1 MADLPRVFGRYMLL
15 KSLGSGGTG
24 DVHLA
29 RPLDRDAKA
38 PSPVVIKRLH
48 AQLAQQENFVR
59 RFAHE
64 ADIAVAVNTPHV
76 AKAFDVGRVGET
88 FYIAMEYIAGW
99 TVSRIASDL
108 EKSGR
113 RPTLPAIADIVCG
126 GLAGLAALH
135 DAVHPETGQVLH
147 IVHRDIAPKNLMLG
161 EDGVTRLIDLGLG
174 KSTVQDW
181 KTGTGVVMGSPGYM
195 SPEQVIAGDVDRRA
209 DLYAMG
215 IVLWELLTQQ
225 FYIKRA
231 ALPLMLRAQTR
242 PNQVPPSKLRDDV
255 SPELDAVVMRALH
268 PDPAQRFEDADEFCA
283 ALRGAIPEDKSQGA
297 AATIVSDLLWGELGE
312 SKTEVTQ
319 LLSRVTS
326 SPNLE
331 ATEGVEVFALREGVD
346 LGRVVPQIEV
356 GPARTPDVHAEAAM
370 GPDVST
376 PTPYAS
382 YSGLSAVTPPSKGVP
397 MQMVVAL
404 MVLMLLAG
412 AAGALVLTRAP
423 AQPAEV
429 VTAAPMTPPK
439 ITVIA
444 TPEARPEPEPV
455 EAAEEQAPVTK
466 TRRRRARPAPPPAA
480 EAPPPAE
487 APAPTMKSLVQRA
500 LALQNRRPGDREVS
514 KLVTQLMMESQRS
527 QITDDELR
535 ALAKKIRAA
544 EKQGQ

>member
-1 MADLPRVFGRYMLL
+1 
-15 KSLGSGGTG
+15 
-24 DVHLA
+24 
-29 RPLDRDAKA
+29 
-38 PSPVVIKRLH
+38 
-48 AQLAQQENFVR
+48 
-59 RFAHE
+59 
-64 ADIAVAVNTPHV
+64 
-76 AKAFDVGRVGET
+76 
-88 FYIAMEYIAGW
+88 
-99 TVSRIASDL
+99 
-108 EKSGR
+108 
-113 RPTLPAIADIVCG
+113 
-126 GLAGLAALH
+126 
-135 DAVHPETGQVLH
+135 
-147 IVHRDIAPKNLMLG
+147 
-161 EDGVTRLIDLGLG
+161 
-174 KSTVQDW
+174 
-181 KTGTGVVMGSPGYM
+181 
-195 SPEQVIAGDVDRRA
+195 DVDRRA